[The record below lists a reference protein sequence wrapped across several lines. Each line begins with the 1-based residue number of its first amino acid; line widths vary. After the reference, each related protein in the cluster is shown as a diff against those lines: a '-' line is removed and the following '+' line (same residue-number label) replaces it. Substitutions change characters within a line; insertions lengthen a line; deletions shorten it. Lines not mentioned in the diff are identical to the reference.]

1 MYTTGGASTSSAA
14 AVVIND
20 QVIQEE
26 VDDSLLKRY
35 TASGMHP
42 PKTSSI
48 RHRLLEVR
56 PPSKCL
62 SQVRSRPRISQNPIH
77 QQTTM
82 YGQYQM
88 NNVSSSDT
96 LGQGM
101 QKPINER
108 VLEAYSSGK
117 KRQKSQRFFLPQQQ
131 ILSKKKTHIQVI
143 DQYYSGLNR

>member
-1 MYTTGGASTSSAA
+1 MYTTGGASTASA
-14 AVVIND
+14 AVVINE

-26 VDDSLLKRY
+26 GDDSLIKLY
-35 TASGMHP
+35 TASGVHP

-62 SQVRSRPRISQNPIH
+62 SQVRSRPRISQNQIN
-77 QQTTM
+77 QQATM
-82 YGQYQM
+82 QSQYQM
-88 NNVSSSDT
+88 NCASSSDN

-101 QKPINER
+101 HKPLNER

-117 KRQKSQRFFLPQQQ
+117 KRQKSQRFFLPQQ
-131 ILSKKKTHIQVI
+131 IPNKNKTHIQVI
-143 DQYYSGLNR
+143 DQYYSGLSR